1 MMSVFLERLNLPYSC
16 PVDSASIMSY
26 AILQQLRHRE
36 LGKNNYKVHLVQ
48 LDLTG
53 VKIKLSNLQ
62 QPQSQLISET
72 RLKIKENKEIINETV
87 SVLQLLSGLSNL
99 EFC

>member
-1 MMSVFLERLNLPYSC
+1 MMSAFLERLNLPYSC
-16 PVDSASIMSY
+16 PVVSASNMSS

-62 QPQSQLISET
+62 QPSLNYLDPS
-72 RLKIKENKEIINETV
+72 ENKGKQGNY
-87 SVLQLLSGLSNL
+87 
-99 EFC
+99 